1 MDADK
6 IIGAVAEACGCTA
19 EEIGS
24 PLRRRDLV
32 AARKIIAYL
41 LPYPQRRVGRLVG
54 RDHSTVHYY
63 RRSFEDGL
71 RYDGF
76 LRERYDEV
84 MERLRV
90 KGDGMQA

>member
-1 MDADK
+1 MNADK
-6 IIGAVAEACGCTA
+6 IIGAVAEAFGCTA
-19 EEIGS
+19 EEIRS

-32 AARKIIAYL
+32 AARKVIAYL
-41 LPYPQRRVGRLVG
+41 LPYPLCRVGRLVG

-76 LRERYDEV
+76 LRERYDAV
-84 MERLRV
+84 SQMLLRL
-90 KGDGMQA
+90 